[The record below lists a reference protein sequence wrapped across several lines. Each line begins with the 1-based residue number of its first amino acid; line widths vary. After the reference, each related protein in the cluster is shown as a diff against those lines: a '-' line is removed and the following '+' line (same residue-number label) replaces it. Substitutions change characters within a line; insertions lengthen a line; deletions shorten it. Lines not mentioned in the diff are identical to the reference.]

1 MLPFPATAGSGS
13 GSRHSQAKRI
23 AGAVLGVALAYPL
36 TSRLPVVPS
45 TLLSS
50 VLLAGAAALNGRS
63 LSPLHW
69 WALLGAATGC
79 LLGTAAVLAEK
90 LQQSDPQGGMTERA
104 LMLACFALVGCV
116 AGLRL
121 SRDAV
126 DGVGRHPRDLLRS
139 ASALTTGIF
148 AVLVTLTYLHSGL
161 DTARTFSSRLSTSLT
176 ILVASITVPGW
187 LAHLLDRTG
196 HTDRSRPPDA
206 QN

>member
-13 GSRHSQAKRI
+13 RHPQVRRI
-23 AGAVLGVALAYPL
+23 AGAVLGVAFTYPL

-50 VLLAGAAALNGRS
+50 LLLAGAAALNGRS

-69 WALLGAATGC
+69 WALLGGATGC

-90 LQQSDPQGGMTERA
+90 LQQSDPQGGLSVRV
-104 LMLACFALVGCV
+104 LMVTCFALVGCV